1 MMRKP
6 FLLAALIGLLTL
18 TLGSEE
24 VWAQKRPK
32 KEKQK
37 KTATTER
44 KAKDVESITLDK
56 IDITFRVQTPKVKF
70 NIERMPIDVKTDH
83 ARFGDISKETQ
94 LRGERTLYS
103 NRIYEKPMQVSPRD
117 IVNRER
123 E

>member
-1 MMRKP
+1 MRNL
-6 FLLAALIGLLTL
+6 FLIAALIGGLLTL
-18 TLGSEE
+18 TLGVEE
-24 VWAQKRPK
+24 AWAQKRPK
-32 KEKQK
+32 KEKPK

-94 LRGERTLYS
+94 LCGERTLYS
-103 NRIYEKPMQVSPRD
+103 NRIYEKPMQIVPRD